1 MNANTAMNPTAP
13 PLPQPTPTIPLGTI
27 YQMSEDDL
35 KALYQ
40 TVKERLRLAHLISTD
55 NINVMSV
62 RLSLDTCN
70 KVRRIAVARQSTL
83 SDVVRDAIDGYCKKE
98 KNR

>member
-1 MNANTAMNPTAP
+1 MTANTATATT
-13 PLPQPTPTIPLGTI
+13 QPAAPTIPIATI
-27 YQMSEDDL
+27 YQMTEDEL

-62 RLSLDTCN
+62 RLSLDICN
-70 KVRRIAVARQSTL
+70 KVRRLAVARQSTL
-83 SDVVRDAIDGYCKKE
+83 SEVVRDAINAYCRKE
-98 KNR
+98 KTR

>member
-1 MNANTAMNPTAP
+1 MTANTATATTR
-13 PLPQPTPTIPLGTI
+13 LPTPPTPALPITAI
-27 YQMSEDDL
+27 CQMTEDEL
-35 KALYQ
+35 KMLYR

-70 KVRRIAVARQSTL
+70 KVRRLAVARQSTL
-83 SDVVRDAIDGYCKKE
+83 SEVVRHAIDAYCKKE
-98 KNR
+98 TR

>member
-1 MNANTAMNPTAP
+1 MNANTTNTATASAQ
-13 PLPQPTPTIPLGTI
+13 QPTPTIPITTI

-35 KALYQ
+35 KTLYR
-40 TVKERLRLAHLISTD
+40 TVKERLRLAHLVSTD

-70 KVRRIAVARQSTL
+70 RVRRLAVARNGTL
-83 SDVVRDAIDGYCKKE
+83 SEVVRDAIDAYCRKE
-98 KNR
+98 GKR

>member
-1 MNANTAMNPTAP
+1 MNATTAMNPTAP
-13 PLPQPTPTIPLGTI
+13 PVPQTTPTIPLSTI

-40 TVKERLRLAHLISTD
+40 TVKERLRLAHLLSTD

-70 KVRRIAVARQSTL
+70 KVRRLAVARHTTL
-83 SDVVRDAIDGYCKKE
+83 SEVVRDAIDAYCKKE
-98 KNR
+98 KAR